1 MKTIHHLKTPWL
13 ILAMLAAVVVG
24 EFATWYASRLLN
36 VRFPPVAVGAVCVGL
51 VAAVVAWC
59 YDGNE

>member
-1 MKTIHHLKTPWL
+1 
-13 ILAMLAAVVVG
+13 MLAAVVVG
-24 EFATWYASRLLN
+24 EFASWYASQLLN